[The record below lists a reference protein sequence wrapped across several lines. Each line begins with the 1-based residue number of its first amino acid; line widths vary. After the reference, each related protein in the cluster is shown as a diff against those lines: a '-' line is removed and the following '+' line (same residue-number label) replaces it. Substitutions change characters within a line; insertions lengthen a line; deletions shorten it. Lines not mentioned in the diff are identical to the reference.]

1 MVKNY
6 GIFVA
11 RKAWMSFVEE
21 LCVCVRVCM
30 RICVCTHMCVYTPR
44 ESTGKTLNC
53 RCNMAL
59 VWAIV
64 QMHCDKFFYRYLVMV
79 VNLWVSDVLDDSLV
93 KCRVGRNF
101 LKLLKMPTQCER
113 L

>member
-1 MVKNY
+1 M
-6 GIFVA
+6 
-11 RKAWMSFVEE
+11 
-21 LCVCVRVCM
+21 CVCARMC
-30 RICVCTHMCVYTPR
+30 ICVCTHVCVYTPR

-64 QMHCDKFFYRYLVMV
+64 QTHCDKFFYRYLVMV

-93 KCRVGRNF
+93 KCRSRE
-101 LKLLKMPTQCER
+101 KLSQVIKNAYSV
-113 L
+113 